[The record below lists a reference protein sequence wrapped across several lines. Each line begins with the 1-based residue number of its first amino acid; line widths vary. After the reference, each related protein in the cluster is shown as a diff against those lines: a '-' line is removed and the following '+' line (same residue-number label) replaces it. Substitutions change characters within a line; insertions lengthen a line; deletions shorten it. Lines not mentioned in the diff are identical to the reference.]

1 MAVRSLNYLSL
12 CTGGGGLDIGF
23 ELAVEHARAVCYM
36 EREAFACAH
45 LVAAIEKG
53 LMAPAPLWSDVT
65 TFNGRP
71 WRGAVDFVIGGIPC
85 QPHSQAG
92 KQLGDDDE
100 RDLWSDARR
109 IIVQS
114 GAWGVL
120 IENVEGMLSS
130 GGARRVRRDL
140 QRLGFIVEGGL
151 FSAAECGATHQR
163 NRVFI
168 LAVADRLGAR
178 LEGLRRHGDGSGEPG
193 RHNPQAHGP
202 ARSRGVSMGDAD
214 FERRGEG
221 RAEPAFQRRRAA
233 ADGAS
238 DAMGDAAITRLHAS
252 TFAGAHRSDE
262 SGGARDAEL
271 ERRGGALANAG
282 AGGCDGRANVA
293 ERGPQGRG
301 FPEWTGV
308 GMQPPGPRDFDG
320 WRDVLER
327 APQLEPAFRR
337 MADGVAAA
345 LDIDRID
352 RLRMLGNGVHPLQA
366 AYAIRTLCARITE
379 QIGAGAGE
387 FILTREAASA
397 A

>member
-12 CTGGGGLDIGF
+12 CTGGGGLDVGF
-23 ELAVEHARAVCYM
+23 DLVVGNARPVCYM

-45 LVAAIEKG
+45 LVAAIEQG

-65 TFNGRP
+65 TFNGRV
-71 WRGAVDFVIGGIPC
+71 WRGVVDCVIGGIPC

-92 KQLGDDDE
+92 KQLGEDDE

-140 QRLGFIVEGGL
+140 QRLGFVVEGGL
-151 FSAAECGATHQR
+151 FSAAEVGATHQR

-168 LAVADRLGAR
+168 LAINEQRLADADGAGLERIGADLGALGREDARQLSR
-178 LEGLRRHGDGSGEPG
+178 LCGGATL
-193 RHNPQAHGP
+193 
-202 ARSRGVSMGDAD
+202 GDAN

-221 RAEPAFQRRRAA
+221 RAEPAFRRRLAT
-233 ADGAS
+233 ADGTG
-238 DAMGDAAITRLHAS
+238 DAMADADEPVVRGISS
-252 TFAGAHRSDE
+252 TGKLAVDE
-262 SGGARDAEL
+262 RDASAC
-271 ERRGGALANAG
+271 GSALANAG
-282 AGGCDGRANVA
+282 AGGRDGRENVE
-293 ERGPQGRG
+293 ERRPQGRS

-337 MADGVAAA
+337 MADGVAAV
-345 LDIDRID
+345 LDADRID

-366 AYAIRTLCARITE
+366 AYAIRTLCARLAART
-379 QIGAGAGE
+379 GAGAGE
-387 FILTREAASA
+387 PVLTREAASA